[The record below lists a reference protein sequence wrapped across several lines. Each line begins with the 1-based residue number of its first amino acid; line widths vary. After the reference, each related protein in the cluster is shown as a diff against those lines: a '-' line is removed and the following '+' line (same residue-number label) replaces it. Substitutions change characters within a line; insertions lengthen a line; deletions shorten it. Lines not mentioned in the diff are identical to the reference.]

1 MILREECVYLLVHQ
15 LFILGGM
22 ILREECVY
30 LLVHQLFI
38 LGGMILREECVY
50 LLINCINC
58 SYLVSGSY
66 LVV

>member
-1 MILREECVYLLVHQ
+1 MILREECVYLLMHQ

-30 LLVHQLFI
+30 LLMHQLFI
-38 LGGMILREECVY
+38 LGGMILTVDARVSTHT
-50 LLINCINC
+50 LLSG
-58 SYLVSGSY
+58 SYHRSY